1 MEAYYRPGR
10 AGILRLEFEKHNEK
24 TVLVRSYSKLPL
36 QILRPYPFREP
47 DLVYLPLINPT
58 GGIVGGDT
66 FHIHISLRKGARVYL
81 TTQSATKIYRM
92 IKGEES
98 VQQITFEIEEGSELA
113 YHPDK
118 VIPFG
123 GSSFRQTLHVHL
135 DATSRFSMSEI
146 LTPGRLFRGEKFS
159 FQRYYSR
166 TEIREEN
173 TLVFLDTLDLQP
185 EKENLLEPGCLEGFE
200 YLYTAYFHHEKTLR
214 SSEKPQNL
222 LTYLLQELQRLS
234 APSFQEENQ
243 TEGFQP
249 LLLGS
254 ATTTHY
260 GGILVKVLSHSPVL
274 LDEFSRRVR
283 DHLYPVYPA

>member
-1 MEAYYRPGR
+1 M
-10 AGILRLEFEKHNEK
+10 
-24 TVLVRSYSKLPL
+24 VRSYSKLPL

-47 DLVYLPLINPT
+47 DLIYLPLINPT

-66 FHIHISLRKGARVYL
+66 FHIHISLKKGARVYI

-98 VQQITFEIEEGSELA
+98 VQQMTFEVEGGSELA

-123 GSSFRQTLHVHL
+123 GSSFRQTLRVNL

-159 FQRYYSR
+159 FHKYFSR

-173 TLVFLDTLDLQP
+173 IPVFLDILDLQP
-185 EKENLLEPGCLEGFE
+185 EKENLVEPGCLEGFE
-200 YLYTAYFHHEKTLR
+200 YLYTAYFHWEKILR
-214 SSEKPQNL
+214 NSTEFQNFL
-222 LTYLLQELQRLS
+222 AYLLWELQSLS
-234 APSFQEENQ
+234 TSSFQKENQ
-243 TEGFQP
+243 TPEPP
-249 LLLGS
+249 LIGS

-274 LDEFSRRVR
+274 LDEFSHRVR
-283 DHLYPVYPA
+283 DYLYPA